1 METKTRVPSGFARN
15 ETLMT
20 LKEVAVLL
28 RAHPNSV
35 RVGSMKVFS
44 RATVW
49 DLAGIEDLDVKI
61 CSNFWVHEHM
71 KHIRIST
78 QCG

>member
-35 RVGSMKVFS
+35 RRWVDEGFLKSYRLGPRGDRRFRRQDLFEFLGS
-44 RATVW
+44 
-49 DLAGIEDLDVKI
+49 
-61 CSNFWVHEHM
+61 
-71 KHIRIST
+71 
-78 QCG
+78 